1 MNLPFIVGSIFTV
14 FSLWILKHA
23 ITNFRTAR
31 QSESWPSVTG
41 RLVTVELWGTRNVD
55 GVMKPVERLSI
66 QYDYQVD
73 GHIHTGK
80 NVAFYTL
87 VYPETVQFAENHPEN
102 SDVRVY
108 YSPETP
114 SNSVFIPGVK
124 GDNKRYSEIILASMA
139 LTVGIAITTT
149 GAYGWI
155 G

>member
-1 MNLPFIVGSIFTV
+1 MNLPLIFGSIFTV
-14 FSLWILKHA
+14 FSLWMLLHA

-31 QSESWPSVTG
+31 QSESWPSVKG
-41 RLVTVELWGTRNVD
+41 RLVNVELWGTRNVD
-55 GVMKPVERLSI
+55 GIMTPVERLSI

-73 GHIHTGK
+73 GHTHTGK

-87 VYPETVQFAENHPEN
+87 VYPETVRFAENHPEN

-108 YSPETP
+108 YSPQIP
-114 SNSVFIPGVK
+114 SESVLIPGVK

-139 LTVGIAITTT
+139 LTVGIAITTA
-149 GAYGWI
+149 GALGII